1 MGSRL
6 DLQTLLETYVD
17 NVYFQP
23 PSNHQMSYPCVVY
36 NRNENDVLYADNSTY
51 LKRQGYSL
59 TVMDK
64 NPDSAI
70 ADAIASDLEY
80 CGINQYY
87 TTDAI
92 YHTTLQLY
100 Y

>member
-23 PSNHQMSYPCVVY
+23 PSGYQMVYPCIVY
-36 NRNENDVLYADNSTY
+36 NRSENDVRYADNSTY
-51 LKRQGYSL
+51 LKRQGYLL
-59 TVMDK
+59 TVMDR
-64 NPDSAI
+64 NPDSMI
-70 ADAIASDLEY
+70 ADTISSNLEY
-80 CGINQYY
+80 CRITQYY
-87 TTDAI
+87 TTDNI